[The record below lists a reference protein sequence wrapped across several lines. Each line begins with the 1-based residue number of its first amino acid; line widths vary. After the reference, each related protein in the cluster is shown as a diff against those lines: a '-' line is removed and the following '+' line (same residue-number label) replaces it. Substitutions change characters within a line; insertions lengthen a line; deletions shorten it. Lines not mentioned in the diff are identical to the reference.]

1 MITGTATPAGKVVWP
16 SWIAR
21 DVAVLAI
28 VAAFCLASSWSRSSQ
43 QDGNDTQAS
52 PTKSPTAASAQ
63 EQAQSTKDRELA
75 RKLRRAIVSDKS
87 LSTYAHNIKI
97 VAQNGVVTLR
107 GTVRSDD
114 EKSAIT
120 AKAAQ
125 IAGANNVKDEMSVK
139 PRD

>member
-1 MITGTATPAGKVVWP
+1 MIAGTATSTCKVVWP
-16 SWIAR
+16 SWITR

-28 VAAFCLASSWSRSSQ
+28 VATFGLASPRSRFSQ
-43 QDGNDTQAS
+43 QDGNNTQAS
-52 PTKSPTAASAQ
+52 PTKSATAASAQ

-107 GTVRSDD
+107 GIVRSDD

-120 AKAAQ
+120 AKAAE

-139 PRD
+139 PRG